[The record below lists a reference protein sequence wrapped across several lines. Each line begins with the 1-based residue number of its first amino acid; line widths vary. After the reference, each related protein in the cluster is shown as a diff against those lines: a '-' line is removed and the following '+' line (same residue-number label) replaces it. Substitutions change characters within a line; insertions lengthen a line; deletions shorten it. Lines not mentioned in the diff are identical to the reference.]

1 MKPIYTLKYDSFEV
15 RTEKRQLYRSKYRR
29 YRQIGRLIHYYCRVR
44 LMECNKEGRWVTIDE
59 FWQEYF
65 DKLRESEA

>member
-1 MKPIYTLKYDSFEV
+1 MRQVGK
-15 RTEKRQLYRSKYRR
+15 RTGKRR

-44 LMECNKEGRWVTIDE
+44 LMECNKDGRWVTIDE

-65 DKLRESEA
+65 DELRESEA